1 MYFVRKHAMVMFV
14 AQARLQTVKAEVTL
28 KGASDIE
35 IHNLWAGIQQS
46 LINTVFSLP
55 TEDVEK
61 TGAYIETDAHS
72 FVSNC
77 EVKIIPRVKRP
88 ENASCIL
95 CSLEEHFKTD
105 KVDLEFFEEKNDLA
119 NEYGLTYSASVF
131 WIGAGRIRPSVLY
144 TDKGE
149 LDRKTILIG
158 RESDINVVSNNHPV
172 IAHRFPDGNNANV
185 QNDQLCRNMFVLDS
199 GIGETGYA
207 FD

>member
-14 AQARLQTVKAEVTL
+14 AGARIQTMKAEVTM
-28 KGASDIE
+28 KGESDIE

-55 TEDVEK
+55 TEDVERIN
-61 TGAYIETDAHS
+61 AYIETDAHT

-77 EVKIIPRVKRP
+77 EVKIIPRHKRP

-105 KVDLEFFEEKNDLA
+105 KVDLEFFEATNDLA
-119 NEYGLTYSASVF
+119 TEYGLLYTASVF
-131 WIGAGRIRPSVLY
+131 WIGAGRINPCVLY
-144 TDKGE
+144 TDKSE
-149 LDRKTILIG
+149 LDKKTILIG
-158 RESDINVVSNNHPV
+158 RESDLNVVSNNHPV
-172 IAHRFPDGNNANV
+172 IAYRFPDGKSTNV
-185 QNDQLCRNMFVLDS
+185 ENSELCRNMFVLDN

-207 FD
+207 ID